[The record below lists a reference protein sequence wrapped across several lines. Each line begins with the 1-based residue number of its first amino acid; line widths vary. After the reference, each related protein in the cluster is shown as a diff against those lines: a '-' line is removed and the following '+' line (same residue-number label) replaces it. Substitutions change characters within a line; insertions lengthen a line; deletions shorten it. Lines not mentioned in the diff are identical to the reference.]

1 MVMSPD
7 KETVYAPFEGK
18 VLKVSQ
24 DGKAI
29 EMEKAGS
36 GLKVTLNI
44 FRSKNAF
51 EIKKKPGDNMSAG
64 EEIGKINADDLKNA
78 LVGISVQEKEKYMD
92 VVPPQKAVFSR
103 QDVLVTVV

>member
-1 MVMSPD
+1 MVISPD

-24 DGKAI
+24 DGKII

-44 FRSKNAF
+44 FGSKNVF
-51 EIKKKPGDNMSAG
+51 EIKKKHGDNCAG
-64 EEIGKINADDLKNA
+64 
-78 LVGISVQEKEKYMD
+78 VGFLSREKHN
-92 VVPPQKAVFSR
+92 
-103 QDVLVTVV
+103 L